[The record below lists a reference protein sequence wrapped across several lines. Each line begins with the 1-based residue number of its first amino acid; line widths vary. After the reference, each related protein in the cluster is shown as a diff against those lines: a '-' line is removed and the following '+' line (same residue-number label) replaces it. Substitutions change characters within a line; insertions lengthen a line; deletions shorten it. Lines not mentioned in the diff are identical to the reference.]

1 MNSWSNLLLFV
12 VFLGQIFV
20 SSYWLPRMILARVDR
35 LRTEYPPQRYPKL
48 YPRSIESFD
57 AGRAL
62 FQWSSRVVFALGFVL
77 LYCAFAVDGGSFA
90 DDGQISEFWPALY
103 GVIQFLPLLVVEL
116 LGFRQFR
123 LMREANTATTRK
135 ADLRPRRLREYLSPG
150 LLALA
155 LALFAIVIGFQL
167 LAHDF
172 SLAWSGR
179 VVQKALV
186 IVVSNLA
193 LVAVGLYQL
202 YGRKLNPYQAS
213 KDRVRQIRAQL
224 TSLLL
229 LSCALSMFFIWQ
241 SAGDALDLHYLDAPV
256 MSLYFQMIVALS
268 IGFMLHSVRFEDID
282 FEVYAGKARLE
293 ENGNV

>member
-1 MNSWSNLLLFV
+1 MAGS
-12 VFLGQIFV
+12 LGQIFA
-20 SSYWLPRMILARVDR
+20 SSYWLPRIILARVDR
-35 LRTEYPPQRYPKL
+35 LRTEYPPERYPRL
-48 YPRSIESFD
+48 YPRSIESYD
-57 AGRAL
+57 AGRTL

-90 DDGQISEFWPALY
+90 DDGRISEFWPALY
-103 GVIQFLPLLVVEL
+103 GVIQFLPLLVIEL

-123 LMREANTATTRK
+123 LMRQANNDTTRK
-135 ADLRPRRLREYLSPG
+135 AELRRRRLREYLSPG

-155 LALFAIVIGFQL
+155 LALLAGVIGFEL

-172 SLAWSGR
+172 SAALSSRA
-179 VVQKALV
+179 VQKALV

-193 LVAVGLYQL
+193 LVAVGLCQL
-202 YGRKLNPYQAS
+202 YGRKLNPYQAG

-229 LSCALSMFFIWQ
+229 LSCALSVFFIWQ
-241 SAGDALDLHYLDAPV
+241 SAGDALNLHDLDAPA
-256 MSLYFQMIVALS
+256 MSLYFQMIVALF

-282 FEVYAGKARLE
+282 FEVYAGKPRLE
-293 ENGNV
+293 ENGHV

>member
-1 MNSWSNLLLFV
+1 
-12 VFLGQIFV
+12 
-20 SSYWLPRMILARVDR
+20 
-35 LRTEYPPQRYPKL
+35 
-48 YPRSIESFD
+48 
-57 AGRAL
+57 
-62 FQWSSRVVFALGFVL
+62 
-77 LYCAFAVDGGSFA
+77 
-90 DDGQISEFWPALY
+90 
-103 GVIQFLPLLVVEL
+103 
-116 LGFRQFR
+116 
-123 LMREANTATTRK
+123 
-135 ADLRPRRLREYLSPG
+135 LRPRRLREYLSPG

-241 SAGDALDLHYLDAPV
+241 LAGDALDLHYLDAPV